1 MSFITNAIAATT
13 GCISATGTDY
23 AGPIPGWGSSRR
35 LVVLGLAAAV
45 LGAASPKPVT
55 PSAELTV
62 SVAGLRD
69 HKGNLL
75 FCLTRRTAQ
84 YLSCDKDPDAI
95 HGSVAASVGTLD
107 FQHMAPGEWALLM
120 IHDSNKNG
128 KLDKRFGIP
137 REGFGFSRN
146 PAIKFGAPS
155 ADDVRFEIP
164 AGASHQQI
172 KMRYIF

>member
-1 MSFITNAIAATT
+1 MNFITNAIAATM
-13 GCISATGTDY
+13 GCISAIGTAC

-35 LVVLGLAAAV
+35 LVVLGLATVA
-45 LGAASPKPVT
+45 LGAASPMPAT
-55 PSAELTV
+55 SLAELTV

-84 YLSCDKDPDAI
+84 FLECDKDPGAV

-107 FQHMAPGEWALLM
+107 FQHVAPGEWALLM
-120 IHDSNKNG
+120 IHDSNMNG

-164 AGASHQQI
+164 AGESHQQI

>member
-1 MSFITNAIAATT
+1 M
-13 GCISATGTDY
+13 
-23 AGPIPGWGSSRR
+23 
-35 LVVLGLAAAV
+35 
-45 LGAASPKPVT
+45 
-55 PSAELTV
+55 

-75 FCLTRRTAQ
+75 FCLTRRTAL
-84 YLSCDKDPDAI
+84 YLDCDKDPGAV

-120 IHDSNKNG
+120 IHDSNSNG

-146 PAIKFGAPS
+146 PAIKFGAPN
-155 ADDVRFEIP
+155 ADDVRFEVP

-172 KMRYIF
+172 RMRYIF